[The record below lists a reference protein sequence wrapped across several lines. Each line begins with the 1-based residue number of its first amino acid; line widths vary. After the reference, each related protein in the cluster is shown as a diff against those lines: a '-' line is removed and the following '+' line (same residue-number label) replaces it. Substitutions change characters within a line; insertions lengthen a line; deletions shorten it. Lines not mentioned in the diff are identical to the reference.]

1 MVSIDLF
8 SNATMLWYSSVVYP
22 DCSGMASGGG
32 DRLRVVTAVNLRQ
45 KMDALVSDLSHA
57 LDESQLP
64 QYHRKRRGFKR
75 RAKLA
80 TNLGKDTPPGL
91 KYNHGSENKF
101 GEINMVMHQ
110 GNQFNEGGRREGKEK
125 ITREIN

>member
-1 MVSIDLF
+1 
-8 SNATMLWYSSVVYP
+8 
-22 DCSGMASGGG
+22 MASGGG

-80 TNLGKDTPPGL
+80 TNLGKDMPPTL
-91 KYNHGSENKF
+91 EWYHGYESKC
-101 GEINMVMHQ
+101 GEMNMEMH
-110 GNQFNEGGRREGKEK
+110 ERK
-125 ITREIN
+125 

>member
-1 MVSIDLF
+1 MI
-8 SNATMLWYSSVVYP
+8 SVG
-22 DCSGMASGGG
+22 SGMASGGG
-32 DRLRVVTAVNLRQ
+32 DRLRVVTAVDLRH

-80 TNLGKDTPPGL
+80 NNLSK
-91 KYNHGSENKF
+91 N
-101 GEINMVMHQ
+101 
-110 GNQFNEGGRREGKEK
+110 
-125 ITREIN
+125 